1 MIYINVLK
9 GNILLTIQHLFGY
22 YKTKAKDLF
31 ITLSEN
37 NALMTNHLEYL

>member
-1 MIYINVLK
+1 MYLK
-9 GNILLTIQHLFGY
+9 GIFYSPFSIYLAII
-22 YKTKAKDLF
+22 KPKAKDLF